1 MGSPRELILLNKKCQ
16 CAAGADADF
25 DIGKKFNE
33 LYINWIQGIEL
44 LVLIFCQW
52 TFCWKQKARPILVI

>member
-33 LYINWIQGIEL
+33 MSRI
-44 LVLIFCQW
+44 
-52 TFCWKQKARPILVI
+52 